1 MEVKTEERL
10 NQTMERLILQLEEF
24 TKVFG
29 GAVLRS
35 DQKKEMDEIRAEMK
49 AQYRKES
56 DACQSDDGLGSR
68 SRIRGQ

>member
-1 MEVKTEERL
+1 MDVKTEERL

-24 TKVFG
+24 TRVFG
-29 GAVLRS
+29 GAVMRS

-56 DACQSDDGLGSR
+56 DAA
-68 SRIRGQ
+68 

>member
-1 MEVKTEERL
+1 MKPVIFIRDFEMDVNNENRL

-24 TKVFG
+24 TRVFG

-35 DQKKEMDEIRAEMK
+35 DQKREMDEIRAEMK

-56 DACQSDDGLGSR
+56 DA
-68 SRIRGQ
+68 

>member
-1 MEVKTEERL
+1 MDVNKENRL

-24 TKVFG
+24 TRGVG

-35 DQKKEMDEIRAEMK
+35 DQKREMDQIRDEMK

-56 DACQSDDGLGSR
+56 DA
-68 SRIRGQ
+68 

>member
-1 MEVKTEERL
+1 MIFIWDFEMDVNKENRL

-24 TKVFG
+24 TRVFG

-35 DQKKEMDEIRAEMK
+35 DQKREMDQIRDEMK

-56 DACQSDDGLGSR
+56 DA
-68 SRIRGQ
+68 

>member
-1 MEVKTEERL
+1 MIYIRGFEMDVNKENRL

-24 TKVFG
+24 TRVFG

-35 DQKKEMDEIRAEMK
+35 DQKREMDEIRAEMK

-56 DACQSDDGLGSR
+56 DA
-68 SRIRGQ
+68 

>member
-1 MEVKTEERL
+1 MDVNSENKL

-35 DQKKEMDEIRAEMK
+35 DQKKEMDEIRAEIQ
-49 AQYRKES
+49 ARYRKET
-56 DACQSDDGLGSR
+56 DA
-68 SRIRGQ
+68 

>member
-1 MEVKTEERL
+1 MKPVIFIRGFEMDVNKENRL

-24 TKVFG
+24 TRVFG

-35 DQKKEMDEIRAEMK
+35 DQKREMDEIRAEIK

-56 DACQSDDGLGSR
+56 DA
-68 SRIRGQ
+68 

>member
-1 MEVKTEERL
+1 MDVNNENRL

-24 TKVFG
+24 TRVFG

-35 DQKKEMDEIRAEMK
+35 DQKREMDKIRAEMK

-56 DACQSDDGLGSR
+56 DA
-68 SRIRGQ
+68 

>member
-1 MEVKTEERL
+1 MKPVIFIRGFEMDVKSENRL

-24 TKVFG
+24 TRVFG

-35 DQKKEMDEIRAEMK
+35 DQKREMDEIRAEMK

-56 DACQSDDGLGSR
+56 DA
-68 SRIRGQ
+68 

>member
-1 MEVKTEERL
+1 MDVNKENRL

-24 TKVFG
+24 TRVFG

-35 DQKKEMDEIRAEMK
+35 DQKREMDQIRDEMK

-56 DACQSDDGLGSR
+56 DA
-68 SRIRGQ
+68 

>member
-1 MEVKTEERL
+1 MILIRDFEMDVKSENRL

-24 TKVFG
+24 TRVFG

-35 DQKKEMDEIRAEMK
+35 DQKREMDEIRAEMK

-56 DACQSDDGLGSR
+56 DA
-68 SRIRGQ
+68 

>member
-1 MEVKTEERL
+1 MDVKTEERL

-35 DQKKEMDEIRAEMK
+35 DQKKEMDEIRAEIK

-56 DACQSDDGLGSR
+56 DA
-68 SRIRGQ
+68 

>member
-1 MEVKTEERL
+1 MIFIRGFEMDVNNENRL

-24 TKVFG
+24 TRVFG

-35 DQKKEMDEIRAEMK
+35 DQKREMDQIRDEMK

-56 DACQSDDGLGSR
+56 DA
-68 SRIRGQ
+68 

>member
-1 MEVKTEERL
+1 MEMDVKSENRL

-24 TKVFG
+24 TRVFR

-35 DQKKEMDEIRAEMK
+35 DQKREMDEIRAEMK

-56 DACQSDDGLGSR
+56 DA
-68 SRIRGQ
+68 

>member
-1 MEVKTEERL
+1 MKPVIYIRDFEMDVKSENRL

-24 TKVFG
+24 TRVFG

-35 DQKKEMDEIRAEMK
+35 DQKREMDEIRAEMK

-56 DACQSDDGLGSR
+56 DA
-68 SRIRGQ
+68 

>member
-1 MEVKTEERL
+1 MKPVIFIRGFEMDVNNENRL

-24 TKVFG
+24 TRVFG

-35 DQKKEMDEIRAEMK
+35 DQKREMDQIRDEMK

-56 DACQSDDGLGSR
+56 DA
-68 SRIRGQ
+68 

>member
-1 MEVKTEERL
+1 MKPVIFIRGFEMDVNKENRL

-24 TKVFG
+24 TRVFG

-35 DQKKEMDEIRAEMK
+35 DQKREMDEIRAEMK

-56 DACQSDDGLGSR
+56 DA
-68 SRIRGQ
+68 

>member
-1 MEVKTEERL
+1 MILIRGFEMDVKSENRL

-24 TKVFG
+24 TRVFG

-35 DQKKEMDEIRAEMK
+35 DQKREMDEIRAEMK

-56 DACQSDDGLGSR
+56 DA
-68 SRIRGQ
+68 

>member
-1 MEVKTEERL
+1 MIFIWDFEMDVKSENRL

-24 TKVFG
+24 TRVFG

-35 DQKKEMDEIRAEMK
+35 DQKREMDEIRAEMK

-56 DACQSDDGLGSR
+56 DA
-68 SRIRGQ
+68 

>member
-1 MEVKTEERL
+1 MIFIWDFEMDVNKENRL

-24 TKVFG
+24 TRVFG

-35 DQKKEMDEIRAEMK
+35 DQKREMDEIRAEMK

-56 DACQSDDGLGSR
+56 DA
-68 SRIRGQ
+68 

>member
-1 MEVKTEERL
+1 MDVNNENRL

-24 TKVFG
+24 TRVFG

-35 DQKKEMDEIRAEMK
+35 DQKREMDEIKAEIR

-56 DACQSDDGLGSR
+56 DA
-68 SRIRGQ
+68 

>member
-1 MEVKTEERL
+1 MIFIWDFEMDVNKENRL

-24 TKVFG
+24 TRVFG

-35 DQKKEMDEIRAEMK
+35 DQKREMDEIRAEIK

-56 DACQSDDGLGSR
+56 DA
-68 SRIRGQ
+68 

>member
-1 MEVKTEERL
+1 MIFIRGFEMDVNNENRL

-24 TKVFG
+24 TRVFG

-35 DQKKEMDEIRAEMK
+35 DQKREMDEIRAEMK

-56 DACQSDDGLGSR
+56 DA
-68 SRIRGQ
+68 

>member
-1 MEVKTEERL
+1 MILIWGFEMDVNNENRL

-24 TKVFG
+24 TRVFG

-35 DQKKEMDEIRAEMK
+35 DQKREMDEIRAEMK

-56 DACQSDDGLGSR
+56 DA
-68 SRIRGQ
+68 

>member
-1 MEVKTEERL
+1 MKPVILIWGFEMDVNNENRL

-24 TKVFG
+24 TRVFG

-35 DQKKEMDEIRAEMK
+35 DQKREMDEIRAEMK

-56 DACQSDDGLGSR
+56 DA
-68 SRIRGQ
+68 

>member
-1 MEVKTEERL
+1 MKPVILIRDFEMDVKSENRL

-24 TKVFG
+24 TRVFG

-35 DQKKEMDEIRAEMK
+35 DQKREMDEIRAEMK

-56 DACQSDDGLGSR
+56 DA
-68 SRIRGQ
+68 